1 MRHTTNTLLAAALLA
16 GLTGLASASDLNLR
30 IDSGG
35 APVIAVAP
43 STTIFYTIIGE
54 LSDGTNEGLA
64 MFALDLTFDGGALT
78 PAATPIGGPML
89 DFTAPAGFT
98 NPAGFGGTVV
108 PGGLRQVGGA
118 QNTIKNFLTSAP
130 TGVVQPGI
138 AAAGSAEVL
147 VVGSLVAPAQPGT
160 YELSVSGA
168 FVNVIRA
175 GEDGTGTFWA
185 VDGAELGEVT
195 GLVVIVLD
203 CSAASYCEPKLNS
216 QGCLATTATSGAPT
230 LSGADDFHVTATE
243 VVNAQFGALIWSLAP
258 DLAPFQGGTRCV
270 SRPFQRMATQAT
282 AGSPPPTSDCSG
294 TLDQFLPHSTMTLLG
309 WNPGTTVFTQFLYR
323 DPASSD
329 GTALGMTDGVAFT
342 VCP

>member
-1 MRHTTNTLLAAALLA
+1 MQNTTKTLLAIALLG
-16 GLTGLASASDLNLR
+16 GLSNLASASDLNLR
-30 IDSGG
+30 IESGG
-35 APVIAVAP
+35 SPVVVVAP
-43 STTIFYTIIGE
+43 STTIFYTITGE
-54 LSDGTNEGLA
+54 LSDGANEGLA
-64 MFALDLTFDGGALT
+64 MFALDLAFDGGPLD
-78 PAATPIGGPML
+78 PAATPLSSPML
-89 DFTAPAGFT
+89 GFTAPDGFT

-118 QNTIKNFLTSAP
+118 QNTIKNFLTAAP

-138 AAAGSAEVL
+138 AAAGSSEVL
-147 VVGSLVAPAQPGT
+147 VVGPLTAPAQPGT
-160 YELSVSGA
+160 YELSVTDA

-175 GEDGTGTFWA
+175 GEDGSGTYWA

-203 CSAASYCEPKLNS
+203 CSAASFCEPKLNS
-216 QGCLATTATSGAPT
+216 QGCLATTATSGTPT
-230 LSGADDFHVTATE
+230 LSGADDFHVTATD
-243 VVNAQFGALIWSLAP
+243 VVNAQFGALIWSLTP

-270 SRPFQRMATQAT
+270 GRPFQRMATQAT
-282 AGSPPPTSDCSG
+282 GGSPPQAPDCSG

-342 VCP
+342 ICP